1 MKRFLLMLA
10 VVAAGLLIGSAA
22 LMKYGLQ
29 RAGEGQ
35 TVMDNP
41 PAGVDSPPSLV
52 NWVQTPTTVAALY
65 ETADL
70 VVRGRIIT
78 QTEWYS
84 SQTLPVYRPVD
95 GAAPIE
101 GVDNPQESAGVA
113 GENIAYTPFTTS
125 EIEVLET
132 LKGESAE
139 TIAVSQV
146 GGTMPD
152 EAGEGS
158 VQLVAGGNPILSS
171 DNEYILF
178 LTATTQTFEAF
189 DAVYYLVHPA
199 GGFAIRGEEVSSP
212 IAEFTTETAA
222 FPQT

>member
-1 MKRFLLMLA
+1 MKGGPSSRLWLEASCLGWCLGGWIMGFMMKRFLVMLA

-84 SQTLPVYRPVD
+84 SQT
-95 GAAPIE
+95 
-101 GVDNPQESAGVA
+101 
-113 GENIAYTPFTTS
+113 
-125 EIEVLET
+125 
-132 LKGESAE
+132 
-139 TIAVSQV
+139 
-146 GGTMPD
+146 
-152 EAGEGS
+152 
-158 VQLVAGGNPILSS
+158 
-171 DNEYILF
+171 
-178 LTATTQTFEAF
+178 
-189 DAVYYLVHPA
+189 
-199 GGFAIRGEEVSSP
+199 
-212 IAEFTTETAA
+212 
-222 FPQT
+222 